1 MLTQFQKRYK
11 EEFLIVQSMIS
22 QLSKALLFLS
32 LQMVQ
37 NKHNGE
43 TFQAFFFF
51 FLCFFNKGLVLAQE
65 NTLTKMC
72 ITHSTPKRL

>member
-11 EEFLIVQSMIS
+11 EEFLIVQSIIS

-51 FLCFFNKGLVLAQE
+51 FYVFSTKDLC
-65 NTLTKMC
+65 
-72 ITHSTPKRL
+72 